1 MPTNTI
7 DLMQPKQLAGVV
19 LPAPR
24 SCAPLKGIYS
34 STISKIKKR
43 LLMRVFIIGVCCGLF
58 LFAAQGLRAQ
68 NTIHVVGRVV
78 SDSGQAIAKAT
89 IAVKGSQTGVSSDD
103 NGNFELSVPSNA
115 TLTISSVGFL
125 PSTVKIGG
133 RVNLQIV
140 LTHSSNS
147 LDQVIVVGYGT
158 QKKSDVTGA
167 VARVTAST
175 LAEVPEPNFIN
186 QLQGRTAG
194 VSIVNNSSTPG
205 GGGQIRIRGNR
216 SMATSSSSTSYN
228 ANSISDGLDQ
238 PLVVLDGIPFSGNV
252 NDIDPDDIAS
262 LDILKDASATAIYG
276 SRGSG
281 GVILITTKR
290 GRVGKSQMTYN
301 GYTGISSVLK
311 ELRVFNGPEYAQFKA
326 DAAALNSTNPG
337 TTAYGL
343 TPEEDSGLAAGRNT
357 DWQKLIYRNA
367 MTTSQNLSLSAGSET
382 TQFGLGASYYEQQGI
397 IPGQK
402 FQRFSL
408 RMTIDHKISSHL
420 KIGLNTINSLSIADS
435 VGGSGVTGTLM
446 HLSPLDR
453 AYNPDGTLNLYPLGG
468 SIDATVYVNPLT
480 LKTEAAAMENRAR
493 RLQTFNSL
501 YGEWYIL
508 PGLKYRLNVGL
519 NYAQVQ
525 TDNYNGPSTF
535 TNSNTS
541 LTSATATVGN
551 TESYTWV
558 AENVLSYDKTFA
570 DKHHLTL
577 TGLYSAQKDHT
588 QSSSFTGT
596 GFPANYVLDAN
607 LALANSVVANGTSV
621 PGGANF
627 AERGLISYMAR
638 ANYAFDERFLL
649 TATVR
654 RDGSSV
660 LSPGNQYFT
669 YPALAVGWNI
679 MNENFMKT
687 VGWVSNL
694 KLRGGWGLT
703 SNQGIAPYTTL
714 GALTTSTYNFG
725 QATPGQVGTYLV
737 TSLANTHLHWE
748 QTAQTNIGVDYGFLQ
763 NRISGT
769 IDVYE
774 QKTSD
779 ILLLE
784 TLPASNGAS
793 NVENNLGKTTDK
805 GLEINLSTVNIKPTK
820 PGGFSWTTDFNFF
833 LNREKITQLTPGQ
846 NADINDGWFV
856 GQPLTVIYDVKK
868 IGIWQTQDSIDGALK
883 AQTSPSQLPGNIK
896 VQDIAGPNG
905 SKPDGKIDA
914 NDRQVIGNF
923 QPKWEGGF
931 SSTMTFKGFDFNF
944 VVFARMGMKVVAPY
958 LTTDGTASG
967 YDFFM
972 QSRINQLKV
981 NYWTRTNPTNAF
993 PRPDASLQSF
1003 PFASTLGYQNGS
1015 FIKMRSINLGYT
1027 IPAQGLNK
1035 AGITSLRV
1043 YVNVLNPFVIYSPFV
1058 KDGFGPDPE
1067 GNGYGGQVASTAA
1080 GGSTGVG
1087 GSNGQSRQITVN
1099 ANNPATRTFNLGV
1112 QLKF

>member
-1 MPTNTI
+1 MSFLFEHRVLRAISP
-7 DLMQPKQLAGVV
+7 LAG
-19 LPAPR
+19 
-24 SCAPLKGIYS
+24 
-34 STISKIKKR
+34 R
-43 LLMRVFIIGVCCGLF
+43 LLRRSFFIGCCGL
-58 LFAAQGLRAQ
+58 LLLAAPHLRAQ
-68 NTIHVVGRVV
+68 NTIHVVGHVV
-78 SDSGQAIAKAT
+78 SDSGLAVAKAT
-89 IAVKGSQTGVSSDD
+89 VAVKGSKSGVSTDD
-103 NGNFELSVPSNA
+103 RGNFEITVPSNA
-115 TLTISSVGFL
+115 TLVVSSIGFVGT
-125 PSTVKIGG
+125 SIKVGARNSIE
-133 RVNLQIV
+133 IV
-140 LTHSSNS
+140 LVASSNS
-147 LDQVIVVGYGT
+147 LDQVIVVGYGS
-158 QKKSDVTGA
+158 QKKSDVTGS
-167 VARVTAST
+167 VARVTAAT
-175 LAEVPEPNFIN
+175 LAEVPSSNFIN
-186 QLQGRTAG
+186 ELQGRTAG
-194 VSIVNNSSTPG
+194 VDIVNNSATPG

-216 SMATSSSSTSYN
+216 SMATSTAPAGAPGN
-228 ANSISDGLDQ
+228 ANQISDGLDQ
-238 PLVVLDGIPFSGNV
+238 PLVVLDGIPFSGSV
-252 NDIDPDDIAS
+252 NDIDPDNIAA

-281 GVILITTKR
+281 GVILVTTKR
-290 GRVGKSQMTYN
+290 GRVGKSQMSYN
-301 GYTGISSVLK
+301 SYTGISNVVK
-311 ELRVFNGPEYAQFKA
+311 ELRAFNGKEYAQFKA
-326 DAAALNSTNPG
+326 DAAALNTTNPG

-343 TPEEDSGLAAGRNT
+343 TPSEDSGLAAGVNT
-357 DWQKLIYRNA
+357 DWQKLIYRTA
-367 MTTSQNLSLSAGSET
+367 LTTSQNLSLSAGNEN
-382 TQFGLGASYYEQQGI
+382 TQFGLGTSYYEQQGI

-408 RMTIDHKISSHL
+408 RMTIDHRISSHL
-420 KIGLNTINSLSIADS
+420 KIGLNTINSLTYADS
-435 VGGSGVTGTLM
+435 VGGSGVTGTLLR
-446 HLSPLDR
+446 LSPLNR
-453 AYNPDGTLNLYPLGG
+453 AYNANGTVNLYPLAG
-468 SIDATVYVNPLT
+468 SIDATTYVNPLT
-480 LKTEAAAMENRAR
+480 LKTEAGDMLNRSR

-519 NYAQVQ
+519 NFSQVQ
-525 TDNYNGPSTF
+525 TDNYNGPQTF
-535 TNSNTS
+535 VNSNTS

-551 TESYTWV
+551 TENYTWV
-558 AENVLSYDKTFA
+558 AENVLTYDKTFA
-570 DKHHLTL
+570 EKHHLTL
-577 TGLYSAQKDHT
+577 TGLYSAQKDHS
-588 QSSSFTGT
+588 QSSSFSGT

-607 LALANSVVANGTSV
+607 LALANSVVANSG
-621 PGGANF
+621 NF
-627 AERGLISYMAR
+627 ADRGLVSYMAR

-679 MNENFMKT
+679 MNEQFMKS
-687 VGWVSNL
+687 VGWISNL

-714 GALTTSTYNFG
+714 GALSTSTYNFG

-748 QTAQTNIGVDYGFLQ
+748 QTAQTNIGIDYGFLQ

-769 IDVYE
+769 IDVYQ

-793 NVENNLGKTTDK
+793 SVENNLGKTTDK
-805 GLEINLSTVNIKPTK
+805 GIEINLSTVNIKPTRA
-820 PGGFSWTTDFNFF
+820 GGFSWTTDFNFF

-846 NADINDGWFV
+846 KADINDGWFV

-868 IGIWQTQDSIDGALK
+868 IGIWQTADSIDGALK

-905 SKPDGKIDA
+905 GKPDGKIDA
-914 NDRQVIGNF
+914 NDRQIIGNF

-931 SSTMTFKGFDFNF
+931 SSTMGFKGFDLNF
-944 VVFARMGMKVVAPY
+944 VVFARIGMKVVAPY
-958 LTTDGTASG
+958 LTTDGTNSG

-972 QSRINQLKV
+972 QSRVNQLKV

-1015 FIKMRSINLGYT
+1015 FVKMRSINLGYT
-1027 IPAQGLNK
+1027 VPAPGLNR

-1058 KDGFGPDPE
+1058 HAGFGPDPE

-1080 GGSTGVG
+1080 GGSNGVG
-1087 GSNGQSRQITVN
+1087 GSAGQTRQITVN

>member
-1 MPTNTI
+1 MRVLFEHRVPGAP
-7 DLMQPKQLAGVV
+7 LSLAG
-19 LPAPR
+19 
-24 SCAPLKGIYS
+24 
-34 STISKIKKR
+34 R
-43 LLMRVFIIGVCCGLF
+43 LLSRSFFIVCCGL
-58 LFAAQGLRAQ
+58 LLLSAGGLRAQ
-68 NTIHVVGRVV
+68 NTIHVVGHVV
-78 SDSGQAIAKAT
+78 SDSGLAIAKAT
-89 IAVKGSQTGVSSDD
+89 VAVKGSKSGVSTDD
-103 NGNFELSVPSNA
+103 RGNFEITVPSNA
-115 TLTISSVGFL
+115 TLIVSSIGFVGT
-125 PSTVKIGG
+125 SIKVGG
-133 RVNLQIV
+133 RNSIEVV
-140 LTHSSNS
+140 LAASSNS
-147 LDQVIVVGYGT
+147 LDQVIVVGYGS
-158 QKKSDVTGA
+158 QKKSDVTGS
-167 VARVTAST
+167 VARVTAAT
-175 LAEVPEPNFIN
+175 LAEVPSSNFIN
-186 QLQGRTAG
+186 ELQGRTAG
-194 VSIVNNSSTPG
+194 VSIVNNSATPG

-216 SMATSSSSTSYN
+216 SMATSTSANAYN

-238 PLVVLDGIPFSGNV
+238 PLVVLDGIPFSGSV
-252 NDIDPDDIAS
+252 NDIDPDNIAS

-281 GVILITTKR
+281 GVILVTTKR
-290 GRVGKSQMTYN
+290 GRVGKSQMSYN
-301 GYTGISSVLK
+301 SYTGISSVVK
-311 ELRVFNGPEYAQFKA
+311 ELRAFNGKEYAQFKA
-326 DAAALNSTNPG
+326 DAAALNTTNPG

-343 TPEEDSGLAAGRNT
+343 TPSEDSGLAAGVNT
-357 DWQKLIYRNA
+357 DWQKLIYRSA
-367 MTTSQNLSLSAGSET
+367 VTTSQNLSLSAGSEN

-408 RMTIDHKISSHL
+408 RMTIDHRISSHL
-420 KIGLNTINSLSIADS
+420 KIGLNTINSLSYADS

-453 AYNPDGTLNLYPLGG
+453 ARNPDGTVNLYPLAG
-468 SIDATVYVNPLT
+468 SLDASVYVNPLT
-480 LKTEAAAMENRAR
+480 LKTEAADMLNRSR

-519 NYAQVQ
+519 NFAQVQ
-525 TDNYNGPSTF
+525 TDSYNGPETF
-535 TNSNTS
+535 VNSNTS

-551 TESYTWV
+551 TETYTWV
-558 AENVLSYDKTFA
+558 AENVLTYDKVFA
-570 DKHHLTL
+570 EKHHLTL
-577 TGLYSAQKDHT
+577 TGLYSAQKDHS

-596 GFPANYVLDAN
+596 GFPANYLLDAN
-607 LALANSVVANGTSV
+607 LALANTVVANG
-621 PGGANF
+621 GNF
-627 AERGLISYMAR
+627 AERGLVSYMAR

-679 MNENFMKT
+679 MNENFMKSA
-687 VGWVSNL
+687 GWISNL

-714 GALTTSTYNFG
+714 GALSTSTYNFG
-725 QATPGQVGTYLV
+725 QASPGQVGTYLV

-748 QTAQTNIGVDYGFLQ
+748 QTAQTNIGIDYGFLQ

-769 IDVYE
+769 IDVYR

-805 GLEINLSTVNIKPTK
+805 GIEINLSTVNIKPVRA
-820 PGGFSWTTDFNFF
+820 GGFSWTTDFNFF

-846 NADINDGWFV
+846 KSDINDGWFV
-856 GQPLTVIYDVKK
+856 GQPLTVIFDVKK
-868 IGIWQTQDSIDGALK
+868 IGIWQTADSIDGALK

-896 VQDIAGPNG
+896 VQDVAGPNG

-931 SSTMTFKGFDFNF
+931 SSTMGFKGFDLNF

-958 LTTDGTASG
+958 LTTDGTAQG

-1015 FIKMRSINLGYT
+1015 FVKMRSINLGYS
-1027 IPAQGLNK
+1027 IPARGLNK

-1058 KDGFGPDPE
+1058 HDGFGPDPE
-1067 GNGYGGQVASTAA
+1067 GNGYGGAVASTAA

-1087 GSNGQSRQITVN
+1087 GTNGVSRQITVN
-1099 ANNPATRTFNLGV
+1099 ANNPATRSFNLGV